1 MPVSSIQSKAISY
14 WNADGVSTSCAELSK
29 GGEFMKLI
37 IEPIKIAP
45 ERPHYIICM
54 DIMRP

>member
-1 MPVSSIQSKAISY
+1 MSSIQSKAISY